1 MKRQALSN
9 HLPSAPKT
17 MRSTL
22 AGLLLAFCSLWVGP
36 VGAADKPAAIV
47 LMDQAA
53 YFEVTTDLS
62 VWLEPARIATIEQ
75 VAWAPERF
83 SNVDAQVQHR
93 LDSNN
98 TLWVKLRL
106 RRPPGSQQNWSLN
119 IPLPVTD
126 SVVLYQTDSGNHWTT
141 QSAGNQLPQAM
152 WSKHSLYPE
161 FDLALPA
168 GTDQDIYL
176 QVRNFRSLNLPL
188 RFTPTQQRD
197 AQRLGEFAA
206 LGVILGSLLSLCLLS
221 LIRYVE
227 HRNQADLMA
236 SAYGLAIT
244 LTIAAL
250 NGVTGALLWSDT
262 LFWSSYAQTALPPVT
277 IGLALLFL
285 RDLYAISTRHRRY
298 DIVLVSTGWL
308 AIASTFSM
316 LLLDRATAHLIITT
330 VTFLAAVVGMI
341 GSQLSWR
348 FRSAIGRLLF
358 ASYVLQFVAMMRLI
372 AESWGLVP
380 YWWEFR
386 YLTSLAIALSVPL
399 LMYALSRA
407 THDRKELAVR
417 ANHLPN
423 QDALTGL
430 LTRAAFM
437 EQYASAYERVISDG
451 EPVAVVL
458 ISVIN
463 HEHIRQA
470 YGDTTAEQC
479 LLRAVIK
486 LQRVLRDVDPAGR
499 VDTHRFALL
508 LEGVA
513 DKDALNQR
521 MVQLIASGLIP
532 IPGLEPEV
540 NLQFQ
545 VACVLL
551 HHNPVTPERVLDELG
566 GLLQDMSPRTR
577 RPIRFLEA
585 PPTHPVA
592 PSLSPDTL

>member
-1 MKRQALSN
+1 
-9 HLPSAPKT
+9 

-22 AGLLLAFCSLWVGP
+22 AALLLACCGVWVGTSS
-36 VGAADKPAAIV
+36 AADKPAAIV
-47 LMDQAA
+47 LADQAST
-53 YFEVTTDLS
+53 FEVASKLL
-62 VWLEPARIATIEQ
+62 VWLEPARTATIDQ
-75 VAWAPERF
+75 VAWAPGKFVPINPE
-83 SNVDAQVQHR
+83 VQHA
-93 LDSNN
+93 LDSKN
-98 TLWVKLRL
+98 TLWVKLHL
-106 RRPPGSQQNWSLN
+106 RRPPGSLQVWSLN
-119 IPLPVTD
+119 IPLPAAD
-126 SVVLYQTDSGNHWTT
+126 SVVMYQGDGNNHWTT
-141 QSAGNQLPQAM
+141 QTAGNQLPQSM

-161 FDLALPA
+161 FDLELPA

-188 RFTPTQQRD
+188 RFAPAQQRD

-206 LGVILGSLLSLCLLS
+206 LGAILGSLLSLCLLS
-221 LIRYVE
+221 LIRFVE

-236 SAYGLAIT
+236 SAYGLAIA

-262 LFWSSYAQTALPPVT
+262 LFWSSYAQTALPPIT
-277 IGLALLFL
+277 MGLALLFL

-298 DIVLVSTGWL
+298 DIVLVSTGWV
-308 AIASTFSM
+308 AIASTLSL
-316 LLLDRATAHLIITT
+316 LLLDRAAAHLIITT
-330 VTFLAAVVGMI
+330 VTFVAAIVGLV

-348 FRSAIGRLLF
+348 FRSTIGRLLV
-358 ASYVLQFVAMMRLI
+358 ASYVLQFLAMMRLI

-386 YLTSLAIALSVPL
+386 YFTSLAIAMSVPL

-430 LTRAAFM
+430 LTRAAFI
-437 EQYASAYERVISDG
+437 EQYESAFDRVIEDG

-499 VDTHRFALL
+499 VDTHHFALL

-551 HHNPVTPERVLDELG
+551 HHNPVTTERVLDELG

-592 PSLSPDTL
+592 PSLNPDTL

>member
-1 MKRQALSN
+1 
-9 HLPSAPKT
+9 

-22 AGLLLAFCSLWVGP
+22 AGLLLAMCSLWVGP
-36 VGAADKPAAIV
+36 VWAADKTAAIV
-47 LMDQAA
+47 LLDQAA
-53 YFEVTTDLS
+53 YFEVTSDLS

-75 VAWAPERF
+75 VAWVPERF
-83 SNVDAQVQHR
+83 STVDAQVQHR

-106 RRPPGSQQNWSLN
+106 RRPPGSQQSWSLN

-126 SVVLYQTDSGNHWTT
+126 SVVLYQKDSGNHWTT

-227 HRNQADLMA
+227 HRNPADLMA

-262 LFWSSYAQTALPPVT
+262 LFWSSYAQTALPPIT

-298 DIVLVSTGWL
+298 DIVLVSAGWL

-551 HHNPVTPERVLDELG
+551 HHNPVTPERVLEELG

-585 PPTHPVA
+585 PPTRPVA
-592 PSLSPDTL
+592 PNLSTDTL

>member
-1 MKRQALSN
+1 
-9 HLPSAPKT
+9 
-17 MRSTL
+17 MRSL
-22 AGLLLAFCSLWVGP
+22 FAGLLLALCCLWVGDS
-36 VGAADKPAAIV
+36 AAAEKPAAI
-47 LMDQAA
+47 LLADQAA
-53 YFEVTTDLS
+53 TFEVSSKLS
-62 VWLEPARIATIEQ
+62 VWLEPARTATIEQ
-75 VAWAPERF
+75 VALSPGKFVPIDPE
-83 SNVDAQVQHR
+83 VQHA

-98 TLWVKLRL
+98 TLWVKLHL
-106 RRPPGSQQNWSLN
+106 RRPPGSRQAWSLN
-119 IPLPVTD
+119 IPLPVAD
-126 SVVLYQTDSGNHWTT
+126 SVVLYQGDGANHWTT
-141 QSAGNQLPQAM
+141 QTAGNQLPQSI

-161 FDLALPA
+161 FDLELPA

-188 RFTPTQQRD
+188 RFAPAQQRD

-206 LGVILGSLLSLCLLS
+206 LGAILGSLLSLCMLS

-236 SAYGLAIT
+236 SAYALAIT

-250 NGVTGALLWSDT
+250 NGVTGALLWSET
-262 LFWSSYAQTALPPVT
+262 LFWSSYAQTALPPIT
-277 IGLALLFL
+277 MGLALLFL

-298 DIVLVSTGWL
+298 DIVLVSTGWV
-308 AIASTFSM
+308 AIASTLSL
-316 LLLDRATAHLIITT
+316 LLLDRAAAHLIITT
-330 VTFLAAVVGMI
+330 VTFVAAIVGMI

-348 FRSAIGRLLF
+348 FRSAIGRLLV
-358 ASYVLQFVAMMRLI
+358 ASYVLQFLAMMRLI

-386 YLTSLAIALSVPL
+386 YFTSLAIAMSVPL
-399 LMYALSRA
+399 LLYALSRA

-437 EQYASAYERVISDG
+437 GQYASAYERVISDG

-470 YGDTTAEQC
+470 YSDTTAEQC

-592 PSLSPDTL
+592 PSLNPDTL

>member
-1 MKRQALSN
+1 
-9 HLPSAPKT
+9 
-17 MRSTL
+17 MRSL
-22 AGLLLAFCSLWVGP
+22 FAGLLLAFCSLWVSP
-36 VGAADKPAAIV
+36 SAAVGKPSAIV
-47 LMDQAA
+47 LVDQATA
-53 YFEVTTDLS
+53 FEAADNLL
-62 VWLEPARIATIEQ
+62 VWIEPGRIATIDQ
-75 VAWAPERF
+75 VAWAPGKFVAAGPET
-83 SNVDAQVQHR
+83 QHA
-93 LDSNN
+93 LDGDN

-106 RRPPGSQQNWSLN
+106 RRPPGSQQAWSLN
-119 IPLPVTD
+119 IPLPVAD
-126 SVVLYQTDSGNHWTT
+126 SVVLYQGDSGTRWTT
-141 QSAGNQLPQAM
+141 QAAGNQLPQAM

-188 RFTPTQQRD
+188 RFAPTQHRD

-206 LGVILGSLLSLCLLS
+206 MGVILGSLLSLCLLS
-221 LIRYVE
+221 LIRYIE

-236 SAYGLAIT
+236 CAYGLAIT

-250 NGVTGALLWSDT
+250 NGVTGALLWSET
-262 LFWSSYAQTALPPVT
+262 LFWSSYAQTALPPIT
-277 IGLALLFL
+277 MGLALLFL

-298 DIVLVSTGWL
+298 DIVLVSTGWG
-308 AIASTFSM
+308 AIASTLSL

-330 VTFLAAVVGMI
+330 VTFFAAVVGMI

-348 FRSAIGRLLF
+348 FRSGIGRLLF
-358 ASYVLQFVAMMRLI
+358 ASYVLQFLAITRLI

-386 YLTSLAIALSVPL
+386 YFTSLAIALSVPL

-430 LTRAAFM
+430 LTRQAFM
-437 EQYASAYERVISDG
+437 AQYEAAYERVVSDG

-470 YGDTTAEQC
+470 FGDTTAEQC

-551 HHNPVTPERVLDELG
+551 HHNPVTPERVIDELG

-592 PSLSPDTL
+592 PSLNPDTL

>member
-1 MKRQALSN
+1 
-9 HLPSAPKT
+9 
-17 MRSTL
+17 MRPHF
-22 AGLLLAFCSLWVGP
+22 AGLLLAACSLWGSVGW
-36 VGAADKPAAIV
+36 AADKPSTIV
-47 LMDQAA
+47 LTDQAA
-53 YFEVTTDLS
+53 AFEVTGNLS
-62 VWLEPARIATIEQ
+62 VWVEPSRVTSIEQ
-75 VAWAPERF
+75 VAVTPGKFRSVGADLQQP
-83 SNVDAQVQHR
+83 
-93 LDSNN
+93 LDSDN
-98 TLWVKLRL
+98 TLWIKLRL
-106 RRPPGSQQNWSLN
+106 RRPVGSLQAWSLN

-126 SVVLYQTDSGNHWTT
+126 SVVMYQSEGATRWTT
-141 QSAGNQLPQAM
+141 QAAGNQLPQAL

-161 FDLALPA
+161 FDLVLPA
-168 GTDQDIYL
+168 GTDHDIYL
-176 QVRNFRSLNLPL
+176 QVRNFKGLNLPL
-188 RFTPTQQRD
+188 RLGPTPQRD

-206 LGVILGSLLSLCLLS
+206 MGVILGSLLSLCLLS
-221 LIRYVE
+221 LIRYIE

-236 SAYGLAIT
+236 SAYGLSIA

-250 NGVTGALLWSDT
+250 NGVTGALLWSET
-262 LFWSSYAQTALPPVT
+262 LFWSSYAPTALPPIT
-277 IGLALLFL
+277 MGLALLFL
-285 RDLYAISTRHRRY
+285 RDLYAIPARHRRY
-298 DIVLVSTGWL
+298 DTVLVFTGWMAL
-308 AIASTFSM
+308 ASTLSL
-316 LLLDRATAHLIITT
+316 LLLDRAAAHAIITT
-330 VTFLAAVVGMI
+330 VTFFAAIVGLL

-348 FRSAIGRLLF
+348 FRSRIGHLLF
-358 ASYVLQFVAMMRLI
+358 ASYLLQFLAVMRLI

-380 YWWEFR
+380 FWWEFR
-386 YLTSLAIALSVPL
+386 YVTSLAIALSVPL

-417 ANHLPN
+417 AQHLPN

-430 LTRAAFM
+430 LTRPAFM
-437 EQYASAYERVISDG
+437 AQYEAAHARVIADG

-458 ISVIN
+458 INVIN
-463 HEHIRQA
+463 HRHIRQA

-499 VDTHRFALL
+499 VDTSRFALL

-532 IPGLEPEV
+532 IPGLTPEV

-551 HHNPVTPERVLDELG
+551 HHNPISPLRVMDELG

-592 PSLSPDTL
+592 LSLNPDTL

>member
-1 MKRQALSN
+1 
-9 HLPSAPKT
+9 
-17 MRSTL
+17 MRFTF
-22 AGLLLAFCSLWVGP
+22 AGLLLVVCSLWCAPGL
-36 VGAADKPAAIV
+36 AQSADAIV
-47 LMDQAA
+47 LTDQTPS
-53 YFEVTTDLS
+53 FEVTS
-62 VWLEPARIATIEQ
+62 PMAVWLEPARAATIDR
-75 VAWAPERF
+75 VARSPGQFTVEEPR
-83 SNVDAQVQHR
+83 AQHA
-93 LDSNN
+93 LDGSN
-98 TLWVKLRL
+98 TLWVRL
-106 RRPPGSQQNWSLN
+106 RIRRPAGSLQAWSLN

-126 SVVLYQTDSGNHWTT
+126 SVVLYQRDGTNHWVA
-141 QSAGNQLPQAM
+141 QSAGNLLPQAI

-168 GTDQDIYL
+168 GTERDSYL

-188 RFTPTQQRD
+188 RFAPAQQRD
-197 AQRLGEFAA
+197 AERLGEFAA
-206 LGVILGSLLSLCLLS
+206 LGVILGTLLSLSLLS
-221 LIRYVE
+221 LIRFAE
-227 HRNQADLMA
+227 HRNRADLMA
-236 SAYGLAIT
+236 SGYGLAIM

-277 IGLALLFL
+277 MGLALLFL
-285 RDLYAISTRHRRY
+285 RHLYAISTRHRRY
-298 DIVLVSTGWL
+298 DSVLVSTGWV
-308 AIASTFSM
+308 AIASTLS
-316 LLLDRATAHLIITT
+316 LLVLDRAPAQLIITT
-330 VTFLAAVVGMI
+330 VTFLAALVGLI
-341 GSQLSWR
+341 GSQISWR
-348 FRSAIGRLLF
+348 FRSTIGRLLF
-358 ASYVLQFVAMMRLI
+358 ASYLLQVLAMVRLI

-386 YLTSLAIALSVPL
+386 YLTSLAIALTVPL
-399 LMYALSRA
+399 LIYALSRA
-407 THDRKELAVR
+407 THNRKELAVR

-430 LTRAAFM
+430 LTHQAFM
-437 EQYASAYERVISDG
+437 RQYEAAYERVISDG

-458 ISVIN
+458 ISLIN
-463 HEHIRQA
+463 HEHIRLA
-470 YGDTTAEQC
+470 FGDTTAEQC

-486 LQRVLRDVDPAGR
+486 MQRVLRDVDPAGR

-521 MVQLIASGLIP
+521 MVQLIASGLTP

-545 VACVLL
+545 AACVLL

-566 GLLQDMSPRTR
+566 GLLQEMSPRTR

-585 PPTHPVA
+585 PPTHPVLPA
-592 PSLSPDTL
+592 LGPDTL

>member
-1 MKRQALSN
+1 
-9 HLPSAPKT
+9 
-17 MRSTL
+17 MRSTF
-22 AGLLLAFCSLWVGP
+22 AGLLLACCGLWVSTCK
-36 VGAADKPAAIV
+36 AADAPAAIV
-47 LMDQAA
+47 LADEAA
-53 YFEVTTDLS
+53 SFEVASPLS
-62 VWLEPARIATIEQ
+62 VWLEPARAATIDQ
-75 VAWAPERF
+75 VAQATGKFIPIGP
-83 SNVDAQVQHR
+83 QVQHT

-98 TLWVKLRL
+98 TLWVKLHL
-106 RRPPGSQQNWSLN
+106 RRPPGAQQAWSLN
-119 IPLPVTD
+119 IPLPVAD
-126 SVVLYQTDSGNHWTT
+126 SVVLYQGDGAHHWTT
-141 QSAGNQLPQAM
+141 QTAGNQLPQTM

-161 FDLALPA
+161 FDLELPA

-176 QVRNFRSLNLPL
+176 QVRNFRNLNLPL
-188 RFTPTQQRD
+188 RFAPAQQRD

-206 LGVILGSLLSLCLLS
+206 LGAILGSLLSLCLLS
-221 LIRYVE
+221 LIRFVE

-236 SAYGLAIT
+236 SAYGLAIA

-262 LFWSSYAQTALPPVT
+262 LFWSSYAQTALPPIT
-277 IGLALLFL
+277 MGLALLFL

-298 DIVLVSTGWL
+298 DIVLVSTGWV
-308 AIASTFSM
+308 AIASTLS
-316 LLLDRATAHLIITT
+316 LLILDRAAAHLIITT
-330 VTFLAAVVGMI
+330 VTFVAAIVGMI
-341 GSQLSWR
+341 GSQLSWH
-348 FRSAIGRLLF
+348 FRSAIGQLLV
-358 ASYVLQFVAMMRLI
+358 ASYVLQFLAMMRLI

-386 YLTSLAIALSVPL
+386 YFTSLAIAMSVPL

-430 LTRAAFM
+430 LTRTAFM
-437 EQYASAYERVISDG
+437 EQYAGAYNRVIEDG

-551 HHNPVTPERVLDELG
+551 HHNPVTPQRVLDELG

-592 PSLSPDTL
+592 PSLSSDSL

>member
-1 MKRQALSN
+1 
-9 HLPSAPKT
+9 
-17 MRSTL
+17 MRSL
-22 AGLLLAFCSLWVGP
+22 FAGLLLALCCLWVGD
-36 VGAADKPAAIV
+36 GAAAEKPHAIV
-47 LMDQAA
+47 LADQAA
-53 YFEVTTDLS
+53 TFEVPSKLS
-62 VWLEPARIATIEQ
+62 VWLEPARSATIEQ
-75 VAWAPERF
+75 VAGAPSKFVPIDPE
-83 SNVDAQVQHR
+83 VQHA
-93 LDSNN
+93 LNSNN
-98 TLWVKLRL
+98 TLWVKLQL
-106 RRPPGSQQNWSLN
+106 RRPTGSQQAWSLN
-119 IPLPVTD
+119 IPLPVAD
-126 SVVLYQTDSGNHWTT
+126 SVVMYQGDGANHWTT
-141 QSAGNQLPQAM
+141 QTAGNQLPQSI

-161 FDLALPA
+161 FDLELPA

-188 RFTPTQQRD
+188 RFAPTQQRD

-206 LGVILGSLLSLCLLS
+206 LGAILGSLMSLCMLS

-236 SAYGLAIT
+236 SAYALAIT

-262 LFWSSYAQTALPPVT
+262 LFWSSYAQTALPPIT

-285 RDLYAISTRHRRY
+285 RDLYALSTRHRRY
-298 DIVLVSTGWL
+298 DIVLVSTGWV
-308 AIASTFSM
+308 AIASTLSL
-316 LLLDRATAHLIITT
+316 LLLDRAAAHLIITT
-330 VTFLAAVVGMI
+330 VTFVAAIVGMI
-341 GSQLSWR
+341 GAQLSWR
-348 FRSAIGRLLF
+348 FRSAIGRLLV
-358 ASYVLQFVAMMRLI
+358 ASYVLQFLAMMPLI

-380 YWWEFR
+380 YWQEFR
-386 YLTSLAIALSVPL
+386 YFTSLTIAMSVPL

-437 EQYASAYERVISDG
+437 EQYEAAYERVVYDG

-463 HEHIRQA
+463 HEHIREA
-470 YGDTTAEQC
+470 FGDTTAEQC

-486 LQRVLRDVDPAGR
+486 LHRVLRDVDPAGR
-499 VDTHRFALL
+499 IDAHRFALL
-508 LEGVA
+508 LEGVTN
-513 DKDALNQR
+513 KDALNQR
-521 MVQLIASGLIP
+521 MVKLIASGLIP
-532 IPGLEPEV
+532 IPGLEPKV
-540 NLQFQ
+540 SLQFQ

-551 HHNPVTPERVLDELG
+551 HHNPVSPQRVLEELG

-592 PSLSPDTL
+592 PSSNPDTL

>member
-1 MKRQALSN
+1 M
-9 HLPSAPKT
+9 
-17 MRSTL
+17 
-22 AGLLLAFCSLWVGP
+22 
-36 VGAADKPAAIV
+36 AADKPPAITLV
-47 LMDQAA
+47 DQTPA
-53 YFEVTTDLS
+53 FEVSTSLL
-62 VWLEPARIATIEQ
+62 VWLEAGRIATIDQ
-75 VAWAPERF
+75 VAWATGRF
-83 SNVDAQVQHR
+83 SAVEPNLQHA
-93 LDSNN
+93 LDSDN

-106 RRPPGSQQNWSLN
+106 RRPPGSQQNWTLN
-119 IPLPVTD
+119 IPLPVAD
-126 SVVLYQTDSGNHWTT
+126 SVVLYQGDGATRWTT
-141 QSAGNQLPQAM
+141 QASGNQLPQSM
-152 WSKHSLYPE
+152 WNKHSLYPE
-161 FDLALPA
+161 FDLTLPE

-176 QVRNFRSLNLPL
+176 QVRNFKSLNLPL
-188 RFTPTQQRD
+188 RFAPTQQRD

-221 LIRYVE
+221 LIRYIE
-227 HRNQADLMA
+227 HRNQADLMS

-262 LFWSSYAQTALPPVT
+262 LFWSSYAQTALPPIT
-277 IGLALLFL
+277 MGLALMFL
-285 RDLYAISTRHRRY
+285 RDLYAVSTRHRRY

-308 AIASTFSM
+308 AIASTLS
-316 LLLDRATAHLIITT
+316 LLVLDRAAAHLIITT
-330 VTFLAAVVGMI
+330 VTFFAAIVGLV
-341 GSQLSWR
+341 GAQLSWR
-348 FRSAIGRLLF
+348 FRSTIWRFLV
-358 ASYVLQFVAMMRLI
+358 ASYVLQFLAIMRLI

-380 YWWEFR
+380 YWWEIR
-386 YLTSLAIALSVPL
+386 YFTSLAIALSVPL

-430 LTRAAFM
+430 LTRQAFM
-437 EQYASAYERVISDG
+437 EQYTTAYERVISDG

-499 VDTHRFALL
+499 IDTHRFALL

-551 HHNPVTPERVLDELG
+551 HHNPVTPQRVIDELG

>member
-1 MKRQALSN
+1 
-9 HLPSAPKT
+9 
-17 MRSTL
+17 MRSL
-22 AGLLLAFCSLWVGP
+22 FAGLLLALCSLWVGNSA
-36 VGAADKPAAIV
+36 AADKPPAIV
-47 LMDQAA
+47 LVDQAA
-53 YFEVTTDLS
+53 AFELATNLL
-62 VWLEPARIATIEQ
+62 VWVEPGRVATIEQ
-75 VAWAPERF
+75 VAWAPGKF
-83 SNVDAQVQHR
+83 MAVGPDTQHA
-93 LDSNN
+93 LDGNN

-106 RRPPGSQQNWSLN
+106 RRPPGSQQTWSLN

-126 SVVLYQTDSGNHWTT
+126 SVVLYQGDGATRWTT
-141 QSAGNQLPQAM
+141 QSAGNQLPQSM

-161 FDLALPA
+161 FDLVLPA

-188 RFTPTQQRD
+188 RFAPAQQRD
-197 AQRLGEFAA
+197 AQRLGEFAV

-221 LIRYVE
+221 LIRYIE
-227 HRNQADLMA
+227 HRNQADLLA

-262 LFWSSYAQTALPPVT
+262 LFWSSYAQTALPPIT
-277 IGLALLFL
+277 MGLALLFL

-298 DIVLVSTGWL
+298 DIVLVSTGWV
-308 AIASTFSM
+308 AIASTLSL
-316 LLLDRATAHLIITT
+316 LLLDRASAHLIITT
-330 VTFLAAVVGMI
+330 VTFFAAIVGMV

-358 ASYVLQFVAMMRLI
+358 ASYVLQFLAIMRLI

-386 YLTSLAIALSVPL
+386 YFTSLAIAMSVPL

-430 LTRAAFM
+430 LTRQAFM
-437 EQYASAYERVISDG
+437 DQYEAAYERVISDG

-532 IPGLEPEV
+532 IPGLAPEV

-545 VACVLL
+545 AACVLL
-551 HHNPVTPERVLDELG
+551 HHNPVTPQRVMDELG

-585 PPTHPVA
+585 PPTHPVV
-592 PSLSPDTL
+592 PSLNPDTL

>member
-1 MKRQALSN
+1 MKRYKPETTRKPHQ
-9 HLPSAPKT
+9 T
-17 MRSTL
+17 MRSL
-22 AGLLLAFCSLWVGP
+22 FAGLMLAFCSLWLGHSA
-36 VGAADKPAAIV
+36 AADKPPANV
-47 LMDQAA
+47 LADQGVA
-53 YFEVTTDLS
+53 FEASGNLQ
-62 VWLEPARIATIEQ
+62 VWLEPGRVATIEQ
-75 VAWAPERF
+75 VAWAPGKFMAVAPE
-83 SNVDAQVQHR
+83 SLHA
-93 LDSNN
+93 LDSDN

-106 RRPPGSQQNWSLN
+106 RRAPGSQQAWSLN
-119 IPLPVTD
+119 IPLPIID
-126 SVVLYQTDSGNHWTT
+126 SVVLYQRDGATRWTT
-141 QSAGNQLPQAM
+141 QAAGNQLPQSI

-188 RFTPTQQRD
+188 RFAPTQQRD

-206 LGVILGSLLSLCLLS
+206 LGVMLGSLLSLCLLS
-221 LIRYVE
+221 LIRYIE
-227 HRNQADLMA
+227 HRNQADLIA
-236 SAYGLAIT
+236 SAYGLTIT

-262 LFWSSYAQTALPPVT
+262 LLWSGYAQTALPPIT
-277 IGLALLFL
+277 MGLALLFL

-298 DIVLVSTGWL
+298 DFVLVSTGW
-308 AIASTFSM
+308 ITMASTLSL

-330 VTFLAAVVGMI
+330 VTFFAAVIGMI

-348 FRSAIGRLLF
+348 FRSGIGRLLF
-358 ASYVLQFVAMMRLI
+358 ASYVLQFLAIMRLI
-372 AESWGLVP
+372 VESWGLLP

-386 YLTSLAIALSVPL
+386 YFTSLAIALSVPL
-399 LMYALSRA
+399 LLYALSRA

-430 LTRAAFM
+430 LTRQAFM
-437 EQYASAYERVISDG
+437 EQYDAAYERVISDG

-470 YGDTTAEQC
+470 FGDTTAEQC

-499 VDTHRFALL
+499 VDTHHFALL

-540 NLQFQ
+540 TLQFQ

-551 HHNPVTPERVLDELG
+551 HHNPVTPQRVLEELG
-566 GLLQDMSPRTR
+566 GVLQDMSPRTR

-585 PPTHPVA
+585 PPTHPVM

>member
-1 MKRQALSN
+1 MFSYSDGPIVRT
-9 HLPSAPKT
+9 KT
-17 MRSTL
+17 MRLIL
-22 AGLLLAFCSLWVGP
+22 AGLLSAFCTLWSGSSAALEKP
-36 VGAADKPAAIV
+36 GAIA
-47 LMDQAA
+47 LSDQVQA
-53 YFEVTTDLS
+53 FEIKSNLQ
-62 VWLEPARIATIEQ
+62 VWLEPSRAATIEE
-75 VAWAPERF
+75 VAWAPEKF
-83 SNVDAQVQHR
+83 TGVAPEVQHP

-98 TLWVKLRL
+98 TLWVKLQL
-106 RRPPGSQQNWSLN
+106 RRPPGSHQTWSLS

-126 SVVLYQTDSGNHWTT
+126 SVVLYQRDGANHWVT
-141 QSAGNQLPQAM
+141 QSAGNQLPQSM

-161 FDLALPA
+161 FELRSQA
-168 GTDQDIYL
+168 GTDQFIYL

-188 RFTPTQQRD
+188 RFAPTQQRD

-221 LIRYVE
+221 LIRYAE
-227 HRNQADLMA
+227 HRNPADLMA
-236 SAYGLAIT
+236 SAYGLAIA

-250 NGVTGALLWSDT
+250 NGVTGALLWSET
-262 LFWSSYAQTALPPVT
+262 LFWSSYAQTALPPLT
-277 IGLALLFL
+277 MGLALLFL
-285 RDLYAISTRHRRY
+285 RDLYAMSTRHRRY
-298 DIVLVSTGWL
+298 DIVLVSTGWM
-308 AIASTFSM
+308 AIASTLSM
-316 LLLDRATAHLIITT
+316 LLLDRAAAHLIITT
-330 VTFLAAVVGMI
+330 VTFLATVVGMI
-341 GSQLSWR
+341 GALLSWR
-348 FRSAIGRLLF
+348 FRSAIGRLLVT
-358 ASYVLQFVAMMRLI
+358 SYVLQFLAMMRLI

-399 LMYALSRA
+399 LLYALSRA

-430 LTRAAFM
+430 LTRAAFL
-437 EQYASAYERVISDG
+437 EQYSKAYERVVSDG

-486 LQRVLRDVDPAGR
+486 LHRVLRDVDPAGR
-499 VDTHRFALL
+499 VDTHHFALL

-513 DKDALNQR
+513 DKDALSQR

-532 IPGLEPEV
+532 IPGLEPKV

-566 GLLQDMSPRTR
+566 SLLQDMSPRTR

-585 PPTHPVA
+585 PPTHPVV
-592 PSLSPDTL
+592 PLSNPDTL

>member
-1 MKRQALSN
+1 M
-9 HLPSAPKT
+9 
-17 MRSTL
+17 
-22 AGLLLAFCSLWVGP
+22 
-36 VGAADKPAAIV
+36 AADKTPATV
-47 LMDQAA
+47 LADYAPA
-53 YFEVTTDLS
+53 FDVVLPLS
-62 VWLEPARIATIEQ
+62 VWLEPARLATINE
-75 VAWAPERF
+75 AAASAEKFNIASP
-83 SNVDAQVQHR
+83 DAQNDLH
-93 LDSNN
+93 DGN

-106 RRPPGSQQNWSLN
+106 RQFVGSSQAWTLN
-119 IPLPVTD
+119 IPLPFID
-126 SVVLYQTDSGNHWTT
+126 SVTLYQPDGAGHWFI
-141 QSAGNQLPQAM
+141 QSAGNSLPQAQ

-161 FDLALPA
+161 FDIALAP

-176 QVRNFRSLNLPL
+176 QIRNFKRLNVPL
-188 RFTPTQQRD
+188 RLAPSLQRES
-197 AQRLGEFAA
+197 QRLGEFAA
-206 LGVILGSLLSLCLLS
+206 LGLILGSLLSISLLS

-227 HRNQADLMA
+227 HRNRADMLA
-236 SAYGLAIT
+236 SAYGLSIAI
-244 LTIAAL
+244 TIAAL
-250 NGVTGALLWSDT
+250 NGVTGALFWPDT
-262 LFWSSYAQTALPPVT
+262 LFWSSYAHTALPPIT
-277 IGLALLFL
+277 MGLALLFL

-298 DIVLVSTGWL
+298 DMLLVSAGWL
-308 AIASTFSM
+308 SIASTLS
-316 LLLDRATAHLIITT
+316 LVLLDRAAAHLIITS
-330 VTFLAAVVGMI
+330 VTFLGAIVGLI

-348 FRSAIGRLLF
+348 FRSTIGRVLF
-358 ASYVLQFVAMMRLI
+358 LSYVLQFLAVMRLI

-380 YWWEFR
+380 MWWEFR
-386 YLTSLAIALSVPL
+386 YLTSLAIAVAVPL
-399 LMYALSRA
+399 LLYALSRA
-407 THDRKELAVR
+407 THDRKELVVR

-430 LTRAAFM
+430 LTRQAFMKQYDAAFT
-437 EQYASAYERVISDG
+437 RVVDDG

-463 HEHIRQA
+463 HDHIRQA

-499 VDTHRFALL
+499 VDTSKFALL

-540 NLQFQ
+540 TLQFQ

-551 HHNPVTPERVLDELG
+551 HHNPVAPERVMEELG

-585 PPTHPVA
+585 PPTHPVV
-592 PSLSPDTL
+592 PSLNPDTL

>member
-1 MKRQALSN
+1 
-9 HLPSAPKT
+9 
-17 MRSTL
+17 MRSL
-22 AGLLLAFCSLWVGP
+22 FAGLLLVFCSLWVSP
-36 VGAADKPAAIV
+36 SAAVGKPSAIV
-47 LMDQAA
+47 LVDQAA
-53 YFEVTTDLS
+53 AFEVADSLL
-62 VWLEPARIATIEQ
+62 VWIEPGRVATIDQ
-75 VAWAPERF
+75 VAWAAGKFVAVGP
-83 SNVDAQVQHR
+83 QTQHA
-93 LDSNN
+93 LDGDN

-106 RRPPGSQQNWSLN
+106 RRPPGSQQAWSLN

-126 SVVLYQTDSGNHWTT
+126 SVVLYQGDSGTRWTT
-141 QSAGNQLPQAM
+141 QAAGNQLPQAM

-188 RFTPTQQRD
+188 RFAPTQQRD

-221 LIRYVE
+221 LIRYIE

-250 NGVTGALLWSDT
+250 NGVTGALLWSET
-262 LFWSSYAQTALPPVT
+262 LFWSSYAQTALPPIT
-277 IGLALLFL
+277 MGLALLFL

-298 DIVLVSTGWL
+298 DIVLVSTGWG
-308 AIASTFSM
+308 AITSTLSL
-316 LLLDRATAHLIITT
+316 LLLDRAAAHLIITT
-330 VTFLAAVVGMI
+330 VTFFAAVVGMI

-348 FRSAIGRLLF
+348 FRSGIGRLLF
-358 ASYVLQFVAMMRLI
+358 ASYVLQFLAITRLI

-386 YLTSLAIALSVPL
+386 YFTSLAIALSVPL

-430 LTRAAFM
+430 LTRQAFM
-437 EQYASAYERVISDG
+437 AQYEAAYERVVSDG

-470 YGDTTAEQC
+470 FGDTTAEQC

-551 HHNPVTPERVLDELG
+551 HHNPVTPERVIDELG

-592 PSLSPDTL
+592 PSLNPDTL

>member
-1 MKRQALSN
+1 
-9 HLPSAPKT
+9 
-17 MRSTL
+17 
-22 AGLLLAFCSLWVGP
+22 
-36 VGAADKPAAIV
+36 
-47 LMDQAA
+47 
-53 YFEVTTDLS
+53 
-62 VWLEPARIATIEQ
+62 
-75 VAWAPERF
+75 
-83 SNVDAQVQHR
+83 
-93 LDSNN
+93 
-98 TLWVKLRL
+98 
-106 RRPPGSQQNWSLN
+106 
-119 IPLPVTD
+119 
-126 SVVLYQTDSGNHWTT
+126 
-141 QSAGNQLPQAM
+141 
-152 WSKHSLYPE
+152 
-161 FDLALPA
+161 LPA